1 MELYSYGDH
10 AAMIAFN
17 EPAHLEL
24 THRLLQLRT
33 YALQIPG
40 VINAL
45 IGYTTVLVE
54 WDPVSADP
62 EMIMQ
67 DLRDWRSEDIQGNR
81 PSRHW
86 QIPVFYGGTNGP
98 DLNHVAKYHH
108 ITPGEVIALH
118 SRRPYPIYC
127 LGFSL
132 GFAYLGGLPETLH
145 TPRRTSPR
153 IRVPKGSVAI
163 GGHQTG
169 VYPSDSPGGWHII
182 GRTPIQLT
190 NPAHKPPVSY
200 IPGDTIEFVPVQGLQ
215 DLNS

>member
-17 EPAHLEL
+17 QPAHVEL
-24 THRLLQLRT
+24 THLLLQLQS
-33 YALQIPG
+33 YAWQIPG

-45 IGYTTVLVE
+45 VGYTTILVE

-62 EMIMQ
+62 ELIMKN
-67 DLRDWRSEDIQGNR
+67 LRDWQSDGKKSRST
-81 PSRHW
+81 RHW
-86 QIPVFYGGTNGP
+86 QVPVFYGGSDGP
-98 DLNHVAKYHH
+98 DLNHVASYHH
-108 ITPGEVIALH
+108 ITPREVIALH
-118 SRRPYPIYC
+118 SHRPYPIYC

-132 GFAYLGGLPETLH
+132 GFAYLGDLPAVLH
-145 TPRRTSPR
+145 TPRRASPR

-169 VYPSDSPGGWHII
+169 IYPSDSPGGWHII
-182 GRTPIQLT
+182 GRTPIRLT
-190 NPAHKPPVSY
+190 DPMQDPPVSY
-200 IPGDTIEFVPVQGLQ
+200 APGDTIEFVPIQRPQ